1 MSAAAKL
8 TADQAR
14 AILGLAP
21 DASPHAVI
29 GAFRAAAKQAHPD
42 RPGGDAAR
50 FRDIL
55 EAYRLLQSLP
65 RLPAVIS
72 ATDIPGSEP
81 HVEIGPLTALFG
93 GEAEAVLADGRRV
106 RARIPP
112 GARHGERLSL
122 GKARVKVRIAAEPAV
137 QVRGA
142 DLWVTAEVTPAV
154 LEQGGRISVATPIG
168 EKVLWISGRIAERGL
183 VRLEGQGLP
192 ARGAH
197 PQGSLFIRL
206 VPDTG
211 APESA
216 ARTQLRRFAA
226 AWAA

>member
-1 MSAAAKL
+1 MPAATL

-29 GAFRAAAKQAHPD
+29 GAFRAAAKEAHPD
-42 RPGGDAAR
+42 RSGGDAAR

-55 EAYRLLQSLP
+55 AAYRLLQSLP
-65 RLPAVIS
+65 RLPALIAAEPVP
-72 ATDIPGSEP
+72 AAEP
-81 HVEIGPLTALFG
+81 HIEIAPLTALLG
-93 GEAEAVLADGRRV
+93 GEAEAVLPDGRRL
-106 RARIPP
+106 RARIPA
-112 GARHGERLSL
+112 GARHGETVSV
-122 GKARVKVRIAAEPAV
+122 GDAAVKVRIGAEPAI
-137 QVRGA
+137 QVRGS
-142 DLWVTAEVTPAV
+142 DLWVTAEVAPGV
-154 LEQGGRISVATPIG
+154 LEQGGRAAVPTPLG
-168 EKVLWISGRIAERGL
+168 EKMLWISRKIAARGL

-206 VPDTG
+206 VPDSG

-216 ARTQLRRFAA
+216 AREQLRRFAA